1 MEKLYAEFLLWLNE
15 LNTNEKYESLLH
27 KYFLNAPSDK
37 VLLELEE
44 CSSDIL
50 RTNAI
55 LENYWDSEHKILD
68 VDVFGEY
75 LFSELESI
83 YKFNKFSINEFGKR
97 CYSLWN
103 HLPSHIQQKEPFW
116 TLSYADDCLSWNDE
130 TQTRKLYEEAFFFFR
145 QKK

>member
-116 TLSYADDCLSWNDE
+116 TLCYADDCLSWNDE

>member
-27 KYFLNAPSDK
+27 EYFLNAPNDK

-44 CSSDIL
+44 CSSDI
-50 RTNAI
+50 RRINAI
-55 LENYWDSEHKILD
+55 LENYWDSVHRILD
-68 VDVFGEY
+68 VDIFGEH

-83 YKFNKFSINEFGKR
+83 YKFNKFGIEEFSKR
-97 CYSLWN
+97 CYSLWSS
-103 HLPSHIQQKEPFW
+103 LPSHIHQKEPFW

-130 TQTRKLYEEAFFFFR
+130 AQTRKLYEETFSFYH